1 MALGWIII
9 LAACRKALARD
20 LCCSRTVRFLDM
32 CDLVLILHP
41 HFGLQD
47 GMTYKWEKDI
57 IGHSRRQ
64 MGMINKPQLPMK
76 HI

>member
-1 MALGWIII
+1 MY
-9 LAACRKALARD
+9 
-20 LCCSRTVRFLDM
+20 
-32 CDLVLILHP
+32 DLVLILHP

-47 GMTYKWEKDI
+47 GMTYKWEKEDI

-64 MGMINKPQLPMK
+64 MGMTNKPQLPMK